1 MGMDLARMAIV
12 NVMPAYHKVLSNL
25 FDQDLLLWLLRTD
38 DIFSDAVRD
47 YVWDSLEAE
56 QAAWRA
62 EWRRTHDANDP
73 PPQWR
78 ALACGGEVAAF
89 VVDSLMGTT
98 WEIIAGIP
106 FRVLVIEP
114 LGLVCCLLQ
123 HPSAHLM
130 AGTAAGRR
138 RRR

>member
-1 MGMDLARMAIV
+1 MGMELAKMAIV

-38 DIFSDAVRD
+38 DTFSDAVRD

-89 VVDSLMGTT
+89 VVDALMGTT
-98 WEIIAGIP
+98 YEIIAGIP

-130 AGTAAGRR
+130 AGTASGRR

>member
-1 MGMDLARMAIV
+1 MGMDLAKMAIV
-12 NVMPAYHKVLSNL
+12 NVMPVFHKVLSNA
-25 FDQDLLLWLLRTD
+25 FDQDLLLELLRTNVE
-38 DIFSDAVRD
+38 FGDAVKD
-47 YVWDSLEAE
+47 YVWESLEAE
-56 QAAWRA
+56 QAAWRE
-62 EWRRTHDANDP
+62 EWRRTHDVDDP
-73 PPQWR
+73 PPKWR
-78 ALACGGEVAAF
+78 ALACGGAVVEF
-89 VVDSLMGTT
+89 VVDSLLGST